1 MQLQKTPFPTD
12 ILRNNPEWVIR
23 TSPNRSEGVR
33 FHRIYNV
40 ASLTAGTI
48 LIETPHGSVS
58 LTVTANARENRADE
72 ISTATTPAAA
82 YEQLLLKV
90 VYHHMLR
97 QHYDIKARYS
107 YNECTLEFKAYE
119 PVRGD
124 NVAVTSSGNM
134 YDITVRATLG
144 RGRNATPKEGYRIL
158 ARFELSDGTLTP
170 ELSLDDSN
178 GIVNVGC
185 AMLLPAYI
193 PKPGIPRANDQ
204 FTAIPCLEHILSVR
218 LLYAESY
225 EGTTGV
231 VKLSPWVKLLNAKV
245 THEDFLN
252 NRGDWK
258 SADSLKLW
266 QKMDID
272 IHGQDN
278 AANIHT
284 DTETE
289 QYIYISNLTGSEIRK
304 TATVTVTDNGTGQ
317 TATTTEL
324 LFPAMSVCR
333 ISCGWKAVQG
343 IFLDRRIA
351 PVKWQI
357 SIPTRTGTITRTF
370 LTRPCPYG
378 AVTALLLNRCNLYET
393 IVFHTIAEETK
404 TEVQKLETGSGT
416 INLTETQTNTL
427 VLRTGKRTAKD
438 IALLKEAIAKTD
450 NLILEGDNAWRISFE
465 QASLTL
471 SDTDKDIMEA
481 EVRAVRRE
489 RVNRTAAQ
497 AGGITAETVISE
509 YDTQLITI

>member
-1 MQLQKTPFPTD
+1 MQLQTTPFPID
-12 ILRNNPEWVIR
+12 LLRNNPEWVIR

-40 ASLTAGTI
+40 SSLTAGTL
-48 LIETPHGSVS
+48 LIETPHGSVA
-58 LTVTANARENRADE
+58 LTVTAGARDNRAEE
-72 ISTATTPAAA
+72 IATAATPAAA

-97 QHYDIKARYS
+97 QHYDIKARYA
-107 YNECTLEFKAYE
+107 NGECTLEFKALE
-119 PVRGD
+119 PVSGD
-124 NVAVTSSGNM
+124 IVAVTSRGNM

-144 RGRNATPKEGYRIL
+144 KGRRATPKEGYRIL
-158 ARFELSDGTLTP
+158 ARFELADGTLTP
-170 ELSLDDSN
+170 ELSLDDSD
-178 GIVNVGC
+178 GTVRAGA
-185 AMLLPAYI
+185 AMLAAYI
-193 PKPGIPRANDQ
+193 SKPGIPRANEQ
-204 FTAIPCLEHILSVR
+204 FAAIPCPEHSLSAR

-231 VKLSPWVKLLNAKV
+231 VKMSPWVTLLNAKV
-245 THEDFLN
+245 VHEDFLN

-258 SADSLKLW
+258 SADALKLW
-266 QKMDID
+266 RKNDID

-278 AANIHT
+278 AVTIHT
-284 DTETE
+284 YTETE
-289 QYIYISNLTGSEIRK
+289 QYIYISNFTGSEIRK

-317 TATTTEL
+317 TATTAEL
-324 LFPAMSVCR
+324 IFPAMSVCR
-333 ISCGWKAVQG
+333 IPCGWRAVLGLFQ
-343 IFLDRRIA
+343 DRRST

-357 SIPTRTGTITRTF
+357 SIPTRAGAITRTF
-370 LTRPCPYG
+370 LAQTRPYG

-393 IVFHTIAEETK
+393 MVFQTISEETK
-404 TEVQKLETGSGT
+404 TEGQRLETGAG
-416 INLTETQTNTL
+416 IVHLTETQTDTL

-450 NLILEGDNAWRISFE
+450 NLMLEGDNAWRLSFE

-471 SDTDKDIMEA
+471 SDTDKDLMEA

>member
-1 MQLQKTPFPTD
+1 MQLQKTPYPTD
-12 ILRNNPEWVIR
+12 LLGNNPEWVIR

-40 ASLTAGTI
+40 QSLTAGTL

-58 LTVTANARENRADE
+58 LTVTANARENRAEE

-107 YNECTLEFKAYE
+107 NGSCTLEFKAHE

-124 NVAVTSSGNM
+124 NVAVTSRGNM
-134 YDITVRATLG
+134 YDITVLATLG
-144 RGRNATPKEGYRIL
+144 RGRGATPKEGYRIL
-158 ARFELSDGTLTP
+158 ARFELLDGTLTP

-178 GIVNVGC
+178 GIVTVGS

-193 PKPGIPRANDQ
+193 PKPRIPRANEQ
-204 FTAIPCLEHILSVR
+204 FTAIPCPEHTISAR

-231 VKLSPWVKLLNAKV
+231 VKLSPWVTMLNAKV
-245 THEDFLN
+245 IREDFIN

-258 SADSLKLW
+258 SADSRKLY
-266 QKMDID
+266 QKTDID

-278 AANIHT
+278 GDTVRT
-284 DTETE
+284 DTVTE
-289 QYIYISNLTGSEIRK
+289 QYLYISNLTGAEIRK
-304 TATVTVTDNGTGQ
+304 TATVTITDGENRTET
-317 TATTTEL
+317 TAEL
-324 LFPAMSVCR
+324 VFPAMTICR
-333 ISCGWKAVQG
+333 IPCGWKAVSSLFQ
-343 IFLDRRIA
+343 DRRDT
-351 PVKWQI
+351 PVKWHI
-357 SIPTRTGTITRTF
+357 SIPTETAAISRTF
-370 LTRPCPYG
+370 LTRPRPYG
-378 AVTALLLNRCNLYET
+378 AATALLLNRCNLYESMVFQT
-393 IVFHTIAEETK
+393 ISEETK
-404 TEVQKLETGSGT
+404 TEGQRLETGAG
-416 INLTETQTNTL
+416 IVHLTETQTDTL

-450 NLILEGDNAWRISFE
+450 NLMLEGDNAWRLSFE

-471 SDTDKDIMEA
+471 SDTDKDLMEA